1 VDGLLLTDTQR
12 DHLEKG
18 RRLFFSPEAVSLRS
32 DPELSR
38 IQELA
43 ALDHFMRGWK
53 NLTPR
58 YGTKEVTIVNPVT
71 QEIIRRGNNE
81 LPGYDLAVDDDISVD
96 DLERVQQELA
106 ETRRFME
113 SGEVPNSY
121 SSMLPEEIEY
131 LKQAL
136 LNNISGKAIDK
147 VGESGTKNRQYAK
160 DDPDTERRGK
170 VIPAIFKEGQ
180 KRERGTNL
188 ALGSMENID
197 KDTGVGLHGNPRDAL
212 HRQSATNAPEL
223 LTDTKNIRM
232 GNSSL
237 NQSVKHFEGDE
248 LDRSLKTRLLRLQ
261 EELFLLENGI
271 PAKQRGGID
280 TRTNAENLA
289 FTKLMNNLDKQ
300 LADTR
305 MAGEAM
311 DQDMM
316 RQYLESGEDLQAT
329 GQVVGQKPIVVNAD
343 EGANVYVHTNSNG
356 NGNGHAALQR
366 EFNRRQRR

>member
-1 VDGLLLTDTQR
+1 
-12 DHLEKG
+12 
-18 RRLFFSPEAVSLRS
+18 
-32 DPELSR
+32 
-38 IQELA
+38 
-43 ALDHFMRGWK
+43 
-53 NLTPR
+53 
-58 YGTKEVTIVNPVT
+58 
-71 QEIIRRGNNE
+71 
-81 LPGYDLAVDDDISVD
+81 
-96 DLERVQQELA
+96 
-106 ETRRFME
+106 
-113 SGEVPNSY
+113 
-121 SSMLPEEIEY
+121 
-131 LKQAL
+131 
-136 LNNISGKAIDK
+136 
-147 VGESGTKNRQYAK
+147 
-160 DDPDTERRGK
+160 
-170 VIPAIFKEGQ
+170 
-180 KRERGTNL
+180 
-188 ALGSMENID
+188 MENID

-223 LTDTKNIRM
+223 LTDTENIRM

-366 EFNRRQRR
+366 EFNRRKR